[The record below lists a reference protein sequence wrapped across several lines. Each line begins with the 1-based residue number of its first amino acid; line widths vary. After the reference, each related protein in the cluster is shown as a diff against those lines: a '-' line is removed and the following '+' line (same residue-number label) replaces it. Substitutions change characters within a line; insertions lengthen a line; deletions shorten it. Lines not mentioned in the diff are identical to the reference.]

1 QPTNNVLCHN
11 KIFSSYFKFQSSV
24 VTTSHDC
31 ITIIPHFTLNVKH
44 YFHFLFNYFYF
55 FDTFYTKLVCILLAL
70 ECRIVTSTNLYLT
83 SQPAVITV
91 IKLHSLRVV
100 ITP

>member
-1 QPTNNVLCHN
+1 
-11 KIFSSYFKFQSSV
+11 QSSV

-70 ECRIVTSTNLYLT
+70 ECRIVNSTNLYLT
-83 SQPAVITV
+83 SQQPVNTV
-91 IKLHSLRVV
+91 IKLHSLDRKSTRLNSSHVSISYAV
-100 ITP
+100 FCF